1 MPQNQQTQ
9 QQAQGPQPMQW
20 PGVAVQIADD
30 LEAWQENLDDGDMPA
45 NDFYPVSLV
54 RGVAPTLDQAQF
66 RYHFGVIGDPVTG
79 AFGYRSR
86 LNYVGKFVRIYCS
99 AWNATETNN
108 VWIGYLVSQEH
119 TRLPEFGSANAATPP
134 LPIGSVVSGGD
145 QQFTAVGLE
154 WFLTR
159 AMIDSSVI
167 YPTTKIWRHLG
178 FNTGWGDGRDLTYAN
193 RGNKD
198 SRGLAFAADED
209 NRTAWTAYDI
219 VKYLLKHHGTTDRS
233 GTASPAQFYL
243 HKNAKKYLDW
253 FEPTVQAAGNS
264 VYQVL
269 NEIISPA
276 RGLVWWVEWVDG
288 LQVDLAEDAG
298 KFYPTI
304 CVSSATPTDIELP
317 GSKTLIEAE
326 VVATLARTTGSGFF
340 DEDPAIRS
348 VLVRQDESRLADQV
362 IVRGAARRAVFTVSP
377 AAGNLEAGWLASE
390 EAAYIAAAASQPDY
404 PADATQRKV
413 RNDRF
418 REAQR
423 FERVYQVFQIPTT
436 WDGEVDTDVFA
447 CPLFNQGSDTVQG
460 AEAAALPGLRLVR
473 SLPIITGYDY
483 TVATSPTVRDPV
495 GVSGEWQRPFVVVD
509 TGEST
514 HEWRFAHAV
523 NTTDEDVG
531 GERLTSY
538 HMNILAGSPAFQL
551 APSGG
556 MPHAIAK
563 NHYDPET
570 AAPSNFA
577 PEIDWQTMRA
587 TVCAEWDA
595 YCEARWPVSTGSLP
609 ADKALSRV
617 YVNLGDRARFDW
629 LAAGTIYDVQDGE
642 LQTVTTAGA
651 IRDDRVLCEQV
662 AKIAHTWYS
671 QERGMLQIEYAGLG
685 FTVSRYRRS
694 DRPARVSYSLT
705 PISLGDFVDELGTN
719 DQDTINATVSQIA
732 YDFLGGNMTIVA
744 GYADIDF
751 AKLVP

>member
-20 PGVAVQIADD
+20 PGGTVRISDD
-30 LEAWQENLDDGDMPA
+30 LDAWQSGTDGTLPA
-45 NDFYPVSLV
+45 DDFYPVSLV

-66 RYHFGVIGDPVTG
+66 RYHFGTIGDATQG
-79 AFGYRSR
+79 TFGYRSR
-86 LNYVGKFVRIYCS
+86 LDYQGKFIRIYS
-99 AWNATETNN
+99 THWSQSHASS
-108 VWIGYLVSQEH
+108 WIGYIVSQEH
-119 TRLPEFGSANAATPP
+119 SRQPENAA
-134 LPIGSVVSGGD
+134 GDVSGGD

-159 AMIDSSVI
+159 AMIDSSVV
-167 YPTTKIWRHLG
+167 YPSTKIWRHLG

-209 NRTAWTAYDI
+209 NREAWTAYDI
-219 VKYLLKHHGTTDRS
+219 VKYLLKNHGTTDRT
-233 GTASPAQFYL
+233 GAASPVRFYL
-243 HKNAKKYLDW
+243 HENAKKYLDW

-276 RGLVWWVEWVDG
+276 RGLVWWVDWMDG
-288 LQVDLAEDAG
+288 TAADDIEDTAADDA
-298 KFYPTI
+298 KFYPLINVT
-304 CVSSATPTDIELP
+304 SSVPANVELP
-317 GSKTLIEAE
+317 AAKTLYGADWQ
-326 VVATLARTTGSGFF
+326 ATLDDLPAGITF
-340 DEDPAIRS
+340 DADPAIRS

-390 EAAYIAAAASQPDY
+390 ETAYIAAAASEPDY

-447 CPLFNQGSDTVQG
+447 CPLFNQGSSTVQG

-473 SLPIITGYDY
+473 TLPIITGYDY

-495 GVSGEWQRPFVVVD
+495 GVQGEWQRPFVVVD

-523 NTTDEDVG
+523 NTTDEDTG

-551 APSGG
+551 MPSGG

-563 NHYDPET
+563 NHYDPNT

-577 PEIDWQTMRA
+577 PEIDWETMRA

-609 ADKALSRV
+609 ADKPLSRV

-651 IRDDRVLCEQV
+651 IRDDRTLCEQV
-662 AKIAHTWYS
+662 AKIAHAWYAT
-671 QERGMLQIEYAGLG
+671 ERGMVQVEYAGLG
-685 FTVSRYRRS
+685 LRAWRYQWI
-694 DRPARVSYSLT
+694 PAANARGARYGM
-705 PISLGDFVDELGTN
+705 PIHLGDLIDKVGKD
-719 DQDTINATVSQIA
+719 DQDTVHATVSQIA